1 MPGIR
6 RREFVSLFGGAAAAW
21 PVAARAQQADRVRRI
36 GLLMASV
43 ETDPIGQERVEALR
57 LGLREF
63 GWIEGRNLEILLRW
77 SGVDVARIQEYTA
90 ELVDLAP
97 ELIVANAT
105 PGIAALKRA
114 TQSIPLVFVVV
125 NDPVAQGIVSSVA
138 RPEGNITGFSFLDYS
153 VVEKALE
160 LLKEAAPGIARVGVM
175 FNPETYPYYNVF
187 LRSFEASARR
197 LSVEVTGTPIR
208 AVTEVEDLVA
218 KIARQP
224 GSGLLLPPDPFTTV
238 RRGPIIK
245 SIEYHRIPAIYF
257 FRQFVREGALI
268 SYGADTADIFR
279 RSANYVDRILKGT
292 KPADLPV
299 QAPTKYELA
308 INLKTAKALGLAIP
322 PTLLARAD
330 EVIE

>member
-1 MPGIR
+1 MR
-6 RREFVSLFGGAAAAW
+6 RRDFLSTIGTAAAVW
-21 PVAARAQQADRVRRI
+21 PLAARAQQAERMRRI

-57 LGLREF
+57 RGLREF
-63 GWIEGRNLEILLRW
+63 GWVEGRNLEILLRW
-77 SGVDVARIQEYTA
+77 GADGARIQGYTA
-90 ELVDLAP
+90 ELVHVAP
-97 ELIVANAT
+97 DLIVANAT
-105 PGIAALKRA
+105 PVIAALKRA
-114 TQSIPLVFVVV
+114 TQSIPIIFVVV

-138 RPEGNITGFSFLDYS
+138 RPERNITGFSFLDYS
-153 VVEKALE
+153 VVEKSLE
-160 LLKEAAPGIARVGVM
+160 LLKEVAPSIARVAVM

-187 LRSFEASARR
+187 LRSFEASAGR
-197 LSVEVTGTPIR
+197 LSVEVTGTPIG
-208 AVTEVEDLVA
+208 AVTEVEEIVA

-224 GSGLLLPPDPFTTV
+224 GSGLILPPDPFTTV

-245 SIEYHRIPAIYF
+245 SLEYHRIPAIYF
-257 FRQFVREGALI
+257 FRQFVREGALM

-299 QAPTKYELA
+299 QAPTKFELA
-308 INLKTAKALGLAIP
+308 INVKTANALGLTIP
-322 PTLLARAD
+322 PTLLSTAD